1 MKLNVH
7 SLKFDADQKL
17 IDYIQK
23 KADKLDRL
31 FDRVVDGEVILKIN
45 NEGVENK
52 TVEIKINLPKNQ
64 IFSKEKDSTFEGA
77 TDKAIEGLRRQLKK
91 YKEKLMAS

>member
-23 KADKLDRL
+23 KADKLDRY
-31 FDRVVDGEVILKIN
+31 FDRVVDGEVILKLN
-45 NEGVENK
+45 NEGIDNK
-52 TVEIKINLPKNQ
+52 TVEIKINIPK
-64 IFSKEKDSTFEGA
+64 
-77 TDKAIEGLRRQLKK
+77 
-91 YKEKLMAS
+91 Y

>member
-23 KADKLDRL
+23 KADKLDRF
-31 FDRVVDGEVILKIN
+31 FDRVVDGEVILKLN

-64 IFSKEKDSTFEGA
+64 LFSSEKSSTFEGA

-91 YKEKLMAS
+91 YKEKMMAP

>member
-1 MKLNVH
+1 MKINVH

-31 FDRVVDGEVILKIN
+31 FPRIIDADVTLRLN
-45 NEGVENK
+45 NEGNENK
-52 TVEIKINLPKNQ
+52 TVEIKLNIPKNQ
-64 IFSKEKDSTFEGA
+64 LFSTEKASTFEAA
-77 TDKAIEGLRRQLKK
+77 TDDALEGIRRQLKK
-91 YKEKLMAS
+91 YKEKLSS

>member
-1 MKLNVH
+1 MKINVH

-31 FDRVVDGEVILKIN
+31 FPRIIDADVTLRLN
-45 NEGVENK
+45 NEGNENK
-52 TVEIKINLPKNQ
+52 TVEIKLNIPKNQ
-64 IFSKEKDSTFEGA
+64 LFSTEKASTFEAA
-77 TDKAIEGLRRQLKK
+77 TDEALEGIRRQLKK
-91 YKEKLMAS
+91 YKEKLSS

>member
-1 MKLNVH
+1 MKINVH

-31 FDRVVDGEVILKIN
+31 FPRIIDADIILKLN
-45 NEGVENK
+45 NEGIENK
-52 TVEIKINLPKNQ
+52 TVEVKLNIPKYQ
-64 IFSKEKDSTFEGA
+64 LFSTEKAETFEAA
-77 TDKAIEGLRRQLKK
+77 TDEALEGIRRQLKK
-91 YKEKLMAS
+91 YKEKLTS